1 MSSDESLQRVE
12 ELHERLLAARAQ
24 LDTLAERNDPDA
36 AVDVLAELSELAKE
50 VEAELQRART
60 RADASRLTNCA
71 GWSRSRSTSWC

>member
-1 MSSDESLQRVE
+1 VSGADESLQRVE

-24 LDTLAERNDPDA
+24 LDALAERDDPDA

-60 RADASRLTNCA
+60 RADAA
-71 GWSRSRSTSWC
+71 G

>member
-1 MSSDESLQRVE
+1 MSADESLQRVE

-24 LDTLAERNDPDA
+24 LDALAERDDPDA

-60 RADASRLTNCA
+60 RADA
-71 GWSRSRSTSWC
+71 GG

>member
-36 AVDVLAELSELAKE
+36 AVDVLAELRELAKE

-60 RADASRLTNCA
+60 RADAA
-71 GWSRSRSTSWC
+71 G